1 MRNMIDSLLKSVNK
15 ISEIDQIIAQIDNK
29 ERDKKFADNMRSVI
43 GLLLKSV
50 DKISEINQKIA
61 QIDKV
66 TTYPYRINTFKVCE
80 SEMLSKNEMNRL
92 DEDKSTPKN
101 KDKTKDKDKTKT
113 KTVDKD
119 KNIPKTKTVDKDKN
133 KTESEYKF
141 GNVYF
146 DEEIEVIND
155 DDWILR
161 KIVIVSWNNNYASK
175 LYENWAFYEDKYVYT
190 RFEKL
195 YTFLGEE
202 LYTGEDKA
210 TLSK

>member
-1 MRNMIDSLLKSVNK
+1 MRSMIDSLLQSVNK
-15 ISEIDQIIAQIDNK
+15 ISEINKKIAQIDNK
-29 ERDKKFADNMRSVI
+29 EPDNKFADNMRSMI
-43 GLLLKSV
+43 DLLLRSV
-50 DKISEINQKIA
+50 NKISEINQKIA

-66 TTYPYRINTFKVCE
+66 TTYPYRKKTFKVCE

-92 DEDKSTPKN
+92 DEDKNTPK
-101 KDKTKDKDKTKT
+101 DKDKDKTKT

-119 KNIPKTKTVDKDKN
+119 KNIPKTKTVDKVKNIPKTKTVDKDKD

-141 GNVYF
+141 GKVYF
-146 DEEIEVIND
+146 DEEMEVIND

-175 LYENWAFYEDKYVYT
+175 LCENWAFYEDNYVYT

-202 LYTGEDKA
+202 LYTR
-210 TLSK
+210 